1 LEAKLKDSEENQ
13 GEMEVLDVLFDTTKL
28 YARIGDKQAA
38 YDACDVII
46 AKPKVLILIFIFPSL
61 FLRGGKDDVF
71 KCFSRDLFLYVL
83 YVFVFDRYHRVKR
96 LTLPCAS

>member
-46 AKPKVLILIFIFPSL
+46 AKPKVLILILIFPSL
-61 FLRGGKDDVF
+61 FLRACGGVKKTV
-71 KCFSRDLFLYVL
+71 SLYVL
-83 YVFVFDRYHRVKR
+83 
-96 LTLPCAS
+96 L